1 MDLDQGV
8 GALAVGLDVAPSVVD
23 EGFDPQRQAPR
34 VEQACQLQGT
44 VKPLQ
49 ALHQALIALRA
60 PGGVKDVLSPH
71 REGLDDVIEV
81 TRASGVQ
88 FEAVS
93 RMPATD
99 RSIIKALIEGMIV
112 KNETRRVLDS
122 AGR

>member
-1 MDLDQGV
+1 MSTK
-8 GALAVGLDVAPSVVD
+8 P
-23 EGFDPQRQAPR
+23 
-34 VEQACQLQGT
+34 GT
-44 VKPLQ
+44 VQL
-49 ALHQALIALRA
+49 
-60 PGGVKDVLSPH
+60 
-71 REGLDDVIEV
+71 
-81 TRASGVQ
+81 Q